1 MESLCLYETLGTN
14 FTGGVQV
21 INEERGIIY
30 KLHFIFLVLIF
41 ISLDSVVFNIPYAH
55 ILRWI
60 YPIFLILLI
69 SKKME
74 KILYPK
80 RSLWLAIAVMFI
92 IASLYSINIGY
103 SFGRVFSYLIMTL
116 FFFMFYRYQSNHH
129 TLINIPYYFGKGFIV
144 YEVAN
149 FFSTI
154 TGGWVRAAGITG
166 NANSLGIWSN
176 IAFVFSIYYI
186 KNAKILKIKYLY
198 VVIAMMS
205 VYTAIASGSRTYTI
219 CILLNIS
226 IFFIVMFQSKIKY
239 LVLIAVILFICIDI
253 TSILNSLYH
262 LPGFQRLIEEGSSRG
277 AIWEA
282 GLSLWKQKPI
292 FGWGYGVNQE
302 LNSIEYL
309 GYIPG
314 YADYGFAFHNSYLS
328 TIIEVGVVGL
338 FIILMH
344 YVLIIFKGLKIY
356 VKTKNITVFT
366 VIWLCINMFLCFIG
380 SSAMTSLGSTE
391 GFLFWGLLMWLYV
404 YIYYD
409 NCLGESV

>member
-1 MESLCLYETLGTN
+1 M
-14 FTGGVQV
+14 
-21 INEERGIIY
+21 INVKKGIAY
-30 KLHFIFLVLIF
+30 KIHFIFLVLIF
-41 ISLDSVVFNIPYAH
+41 ISLDSAFFNIPYAH

-60 YPIFLILLI
+60 YPVFLMLLIL
-69 SKKME
+69 KKTK

-80 RSLWLAIAVMFI
+80 GSLWVAIAVMFI
-92 IASLYSINIGY
+92 VSSLYSINVSY
-103 SFGRVFSYLIMTL
+103 SFGRVYSYLIMTL
-116 FFFMFYRYQSNHH
+116 FFFMFYRYQSNNH
-129 TLINIPYYFGKGFIV
+129 TLINIPYYLGKGFIV

-149 FFSTI
+149 FISTI
-154 TGGWVRAAGITG
+154 IGGGVRATGITG

-176 IAFVFSIYYI
+176 VAFIFSVYYI
-186 KNAKILKIKYLY
+186 KKEKNLKIKYLY
-198 VVIAMMS
+198 VAIALMS

-253 TSILNSLYH
+253 TSVLDLLYH
-262 LPGFQRLIEEGSSRG
+262 LPGVERLIEQGGSRG

-282 GLSLWKQKPI
+282 GISLWKQKPI

-314 YADYGFAFHNSYLS
+314 YTDYGFSFHNSYLS
-328 TIIEVGVVGL
+328 TIIEIGIVGL
-338 FIILMH
+338 FIVLMH
-344 YVLIIFKGLKIY
+344 YVLIMLKGLKNYI
-356 VKTKNITVFT
+356 KTKNITIFT
-366 VIWLCINMFLCFIG
+366 VIWICINMFFCFIG

-404 YIYYD
+404 YVYYGD
-409 NCLGESV
+409 SLGENI